1 MAQTRR
7 RRARDRRAYNQ
18 RRRLYGRYEHA
29 TGKARNMWLRWDSPH
44 VQLQKYPWS
53 RARGSS
59 KQRYVAYLARMG
71 PVPYSSA
78 YGRRVLRTFGL
89 ERWAVKRGYL
99 PHAVL
104 VELGEVE

>member
-1 MAQTRR
+1 MGQTRR
-7 RRARDRRAYNQ
+7 RRARDRRAYNK
-18 RRRLYGRYEHA
+18 RRRRYDDDRIR
-29 TGKARNMWLRWDSPH
+29 ARVMWPRWNTPH
-44 VQLQKYPWS
+44 VLRHAWS

-78 YGRRVLRTFGL
+78 YGRRVLCAFGL

-104 VELGEVE
+104 VELGKVE

>member
-1 MAQTRR
+1 MEQTRR
-7 RRARDRRAYNQ
+7 RRARDRRAYNK
-18 RRRLYGRYEHA
+18 RRRCRDNNRVS
-29 TGKARNMWLRWDSPH
+29 TRNLWLRWGTTH

-78 YGRRVLRTFGL
+78 YGRRVLRAFGL